1 MKHINCYFGHF
12 LILVKNNPYQKGTVK
27 HSLTICNLGER
38 INFLNYWKIKGLFQK
53 KEALKN
59 QDCFKGDEKILKK
72 ISVQKLL
79 LMQELSRFIFL
90 GPFLMLLL

>member
-1 MKHINCYFGHF
+1 MKQINCYFGHF
-12 LILVKNNPYQKGTVK
+12 LILVKNNPCQKGTVK
-27 HSLTICNLGER
+27 HSLTR
-38 INFLNYWKIKGLFQK
+38 GLFKK

-79 LMQELSRFIFL
+79 LMQELSLFIFL
-90 GPFLMLLL
+90 GPFLILIL